1 MAQRPALGAG
11 VRGDGGWGVVEPG
24 RRGVRGMLAIC
35 WVGSLRT
42 SVRIRLLEGLRVRS
56 ADTTWEKY
64 FTLVAVEI
72 QRLPLGRDEHQY
84 MRISDAMA
92 QGAQVKLADI
102 QQQQAVHVICG
113 PLFGSR
119 TAGIHG
125 NTGTGGR
132 AGFRIKR

>member
-1 MAQRPALGAG
+1 VLGHVVDIHALQQ
-11 VRGDGGWGVVEPG
+11 
-24 RRGVRGMLAIC
+24 
-35 WVGSLRT
+35 
-42 SVRIRLLEGLRVRS
+42 
-56 ADTTWEKY
+56 
-64 FTLVAVEI
+64 I